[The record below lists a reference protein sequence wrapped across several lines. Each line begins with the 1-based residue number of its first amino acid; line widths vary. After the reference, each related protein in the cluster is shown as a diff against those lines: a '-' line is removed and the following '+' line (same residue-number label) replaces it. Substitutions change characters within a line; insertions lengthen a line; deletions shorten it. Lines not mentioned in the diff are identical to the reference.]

1 MQESLSLRCLG
12 RWHCLHQIGN
22 LRAAALGSKVMTST
36 LHSKGRD
43 TPQPGGRKHPR
54 DLVVHKQ
61 FSKLTQRL
69 KVLIWEPST
78 DRQEHPAVC
87 SRRMC
92 EGGRAGTREEITR
105 SHPGR
110 QCCHLQSTTGN
121 PGRMPHCWDKMEPGS
136 WASHHRTVGSRAHAS
151 CCPSPPHREQG
162 QDKGSKGGQ
171 CSEPSR
177 RGLTGVGKSLQ
188 TLTFLEEKSAL

>member
-1 MQESLSLRCLG
+1 MARLSHHLGLKNAGESLTQMP
-12 RWHCLHQIGN
+12 WEM
-22 LRAAALGSKVMTST
+22 ALPSSDWGPESSSTWEQGDDST

-69 KVLIWEPST
+69 EVLIWEPST

-92 EGGRAGTREEITR
+92 EGGRAGTREEITG

-136 WASHHRTVGSRAHAS
+136 WASHRRTVESRAHAS
-151 CCPSPPHREQG
+151 CCPSPPHREPSPQG
-162 QDKGSKGGQ
+162 
-171 CSEPSR
+171 
-177 RGLTGVGKSLQ
+177 
-188 TLTFLEEKSAL
+188 SALSPAGGA